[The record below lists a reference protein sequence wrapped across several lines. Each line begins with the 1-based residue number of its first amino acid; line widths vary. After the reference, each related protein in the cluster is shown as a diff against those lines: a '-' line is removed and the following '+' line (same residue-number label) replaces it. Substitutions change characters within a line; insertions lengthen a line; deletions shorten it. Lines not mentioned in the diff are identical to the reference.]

1 MGFIRYCFV
10 KECYVGIM
18 EFKDDGEITMTWE
31 DDSKLSELALTY
43 KKYLTLDS
51 TRLIKLFISE
61 RVIDERRPDRSL
73 WLSLSGINNPN
84 ASDLEIFLGIHGVSI
99 NDYFWIDTVKSPDYW
114 YNCYSKL
121 FD

>member
-10 KECYVGIM
+10 KDCFVGTM
-18 EFKDDGEITMTWE
+18 HFRDDGEIVMNWE
-31 DDSKLSELALTY
+31 DDSKLTELGRNF
-43 KKYLTLDS
+43 KKYIPLSS

-61 RVIDERRPDRSL
+61 RVIDENRPDRSM
-73 WLSLSGINNPN
+73 WLSMCGINNPN

-114 YNCYSKL
+114 YSNL
-121 FD
+121 IE